1 MVLPVGAIG
10 VLAGAVVN
18 QLAWSIPR
26 GDYPWRRGAAAKWR
40 ERSVPR
46 PIVELTTGLLFGAAA
61 FRFGLSWLL
70 PAYLYFAA
78 VGVLLCVID
87 VKHRV
92 LPNVIVYPS
101 FVIGVVL
108 LGLAAIGD
116 HQPQTLARAAA
127 GALALFAFFL
137 LSAVVTP
144 RGVGMGDVK
153 LAAVVGLYLGY
164 VSWRAVVVGALS
176 SFLVAALVGVAL
188 MLAGRAHR
196 KANGARIRQRRTCRS
211 VAHRREAGRPPAR
224 SHARCPGNAGPP
236 GPRRHLLSAVPIL
249 TASPT
254 G

>member
-1 MVLPVGAIG
+1 MHPCLVANSLAMVLPVGAIG

-26 GDYPWRRGAAAKWR
+26 GDYLWRRGAAARWR
-40 ERSVPR
+40 QHSVHR
-46 PIVELTTGLLFGAAA
+46 PIVELTTGLLFVAAA

-70 PAYLYFAA
+70 PAYLYFASVA
-78 VGVLLCVID
+78 VVLCVID

-116 HQPQTLARAAA
+116 HQPQTLARAAG

-164 VSWRAVVVGALS
+164 LSWRAVVVGALS
-176 SFLVAALVGVAL
+176 SFLVTALVGVAL

-196 KANGARIRQRRTCRS
+196 KSTVPFGPALFAGS
-211 VAHRREAGRPPAR
+211 VVGIVL
-224 SHARCPGNAGPP
+224 SWPGHGIA
-236 GPRRHLLSAVPIL
+236 
-249 TASPT
+249 
-254 G
+254 